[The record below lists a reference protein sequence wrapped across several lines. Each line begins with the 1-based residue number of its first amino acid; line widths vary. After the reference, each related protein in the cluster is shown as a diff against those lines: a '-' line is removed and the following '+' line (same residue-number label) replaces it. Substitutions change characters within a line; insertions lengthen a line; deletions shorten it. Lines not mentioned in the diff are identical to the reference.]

1 MFMYLNIKH
10 FAEMAI
16 LLYVSDGPSIRSEM
30 YNLGC
35 NYMISRSCN
44 CVGVHT
50 VPQILR
56 SAFLSKERGDNGLF
70 ITLVPNV
77 LQ

>member
-1 MFMYLNIKH
+1 MFANVKH
-10 FAEMAI
+10 FPEMT
-16 LLYVSDGPSIRSEM
+16 LFVSDGPPIHSEM

-50 VPQILR
+50 VPHIVTFAVLYFPKR
-56 SAFLSKERGDNGLF
+56 EG
-70 ITLVPNV
+70 TLGY
-77 LQ
+77 LLH

>member
-10 FAEMAI
+10 FAEIVI
-16 LLYVSDGPSIRSEM
+16 LLYVSDGPPIRSEM
-30 YNLGC
+30 CNLGC

-50 VPQILR
+50 VPHIVTF
-56 SAFLSKERGDNGLF
+56 AVFYIPERERIMGCL
-70 ITLVPNV
+70 LH
-77 LQ
+77 